1 MDFHSFI
8 RSHQDDLLR
17 HLQEIIRIPSV
28 EKLGEDGTPYGRDV
42 HRCLMKTIF
51 ICEDLGFRPVCID
64 NRLGFCEVG
73 DGEEM
78 VLVFGHT
85 DVVPAGDGWTRE
97 PFGGEIVDGRIYGRG
112 TMDDK
117 GPVIAS
123 LYALA
128 TIRDAG
134 LPLKRRIRVM
144 FGSSEET
151 GCADARYYMEHGG
164 EVPVCG
170 FTPDGEYPMIN
181 GEKGIINC
189 SFASSSTINSGAC
202 RLLSLCG
209 GTAVNV
215 VPHTAVAEIAC
226 TESAISAIASLPHIT
241 ITPIEGSYRIEA
253 HGMAAHGST
262 PEEGEN
268 AIGYLLHALA
278 RLPFSEETAK
288 TFAFLSHTLVTETD
302 GRGLN
307 IACADEV
314 SGALTLNLG
323 MIAFAENTITVSM
336 SIRYPVTYTLSQI
349 EPNLREAF
357 ASGGFSSSNWTHLA
371 PCYMPPESE
380 LVQKLCTV
388 YERET
393 GEKATL
399 KSIGGGTY
407 AKFIPNIVAFGP
419 IFPGDEVREHKADEY
434 MVIEQLLRHA
444 EITAAAMYEL
454 AK

>member
-1 MDFHSFI
+1 MDFHAYI
-8 RSHQDDLLR
+8 RAHQDDLLR

-28 EKLGEDGTPYGRDV
+28 EHLGEDGTPYGRAV

-51 ICEDLGFRPVCID
+51 ICEDLGFRPVCVD
-64 NRLGFCEVG
+64 NRLGFCELG

-85 DVVPAGDGWTRE
+85 DVVPAGDGWTHD
-97 PFGGEIVDGRIYGRG
+97 PFGGDIEDGRIYGRG
-112 TMDDK
+112 AMDDK
-117 GPVIAS
+117 GPVIAA

-128 TIRDAG
+128 AIRDSG
-134 LPLKRRIRVM
+134 LPLKRRLRVM

-164 EVPVCG
+164 EFPVCG

-189 SFASSSTINSGAC
+189 SFSSRALQGTGDC
-202 RLLSLCG
+202 RLLSLSG

-215 VPHTAVAEIAC
+215 VPHAAMAVVTCTQDAIAEIKA
-226 TESAISAIASLPHIT
+226 LPGIT
-241 ITPIEGSYRIEA
+241 ISPCEEGYCIDA
-253 HGMAAHGST
+253 QGVAAHGST

-278 RLPFSEETAK
+278 QLPFTGETKQALS
-288 TFAFLSHTLVTETD
+288 FLSRALGTQTD
-302 GRGLN
+302 GSGLG
-307 IACADEV
+307 IHCTDAV

-323 MIAFAENTITVSM
+323 VISLAADMMTVSM
-336 SIRYPVTYTLSQI
+336 SIRYPVTATLSQI
-349 EPNLREAF
+349 EPSLRQSF
-357 ASGGFSSSNWTHLA
+357 ASGGFTEHGWTHFA

-380 LVQKLCTV
+380 LVQTLCKV